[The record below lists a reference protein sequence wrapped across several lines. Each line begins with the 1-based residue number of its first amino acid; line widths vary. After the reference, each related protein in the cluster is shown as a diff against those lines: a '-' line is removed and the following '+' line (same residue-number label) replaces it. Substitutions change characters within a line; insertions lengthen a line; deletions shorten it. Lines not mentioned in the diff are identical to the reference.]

1 MLSVRVVAS
10 SALCDTVVDRLRDDP
25 AVVDI
30 VLVRG
35 AAVDDGGDLL
45 MFDVAREGADAV
57 IHHLHDLSVD
67 QVGSISITEPLVVM
81 SRAAAEAEARAP
93 GHPDDGVVWAQ
104 VESRARRSASGS
116 WSFFVF
122 LTIACLIA
130 GVGRYLDQ
138 PILIIGAMVVGP
150 EFAPI
155 AAICLAVARRRPG
168 LAGPATATLAL
179 GFAVAFAISTVVWW
193 IAAQLGVVDTV
204 EATTGDLT
212 EFIVKPDA
220 WSFVVALLAGCVGV
234 LSLTA
239 SQSSALVGVFIS
251 ITTVP
256 AVATAGLTVA
266 VGAWGEAG
274 ASLLQLAVNLAGLVI
289 AGTITLAVQSAVW
302 ARLAERR
309 RRPGAIVDGPR

>member
-10 SALCDTVVDRLRDDP
+10 ADLCDEVVERLRDDP
-25 AVVDI
+25 AVVDV

-35 AAVDDGGDLL
+35 AAVADGGDLL
-45 MFDVAREGADAV
+45 MFDVAREGADLV
-57 IHHLHDLSVD
+57 IHHLHDLGVD

-81 SRAAAEAEARAP
+81 SRAADEAEERAP

-150 EFAPI
+150 EFAPV
-155 AAICLAVARRRPG
+155 AAVCLAIARRRPG
-168 LAGPATATLAL
+168 LAGPAAATLTL
-179 GFAVAFAISTVVWW
+179 GFAVAFAISLAVWS
-193 IAAQLGVVDTV
+193 IAAQAGVVDTV
-204 EATTGDLT
+204 KATTGDLT

-274 ASLLQLAVNLAGLVI
+274 ASLLQLVVNLAGLVI
-289 AGTITLAVQSAVW
+289 AGTFTLALQSVLW
-302 ARLAERR
+302 ARLADRRRR
-309 RRPGAIVDGPR
+309 RRPSVDV

>member
-10 SALCDTVVDRLRDDP
+10 SALCDAVVERLQDDP

-35 AAVDDGGDLL
+35 AAVSDGGDLL
-45 MFDVAREGADAV
+45 MFDVAREGADVV
-57 IHHLHDLSVD
+57 IHHLHDLAVD

-81 SRAAAEAEARAP
+81 SRAATEAEARAP

-150 EFAPI
+150 EFAPV
-155 AAICLAVARRRPG
+155 AAICLAIARRRPG
-168 LAGPATATLAL
+168 LAGPAAVTLTL
-179 GFAVAFAISTVVWW
+179 GFAAAFAISLAVWA
-193 IAAQLGVVDTV
+193 IAAQAGVVDTTK
-204 EATTGDLT
+204 ATTGDLT

-274 ASLLQLAVNLAGLVI
+274 ASLLQLAINLAGLVI
-289 AGTITLAVQSAVW
+289 AGTLTLAVQSALW
-302 ARLAERR
+302 AGLDDRR
-309 RRPGAIVDGPR
+309 RRRGSSVEGPR